1 MWKPLGGFGAYRGPF
16 AQRNS
21 WKVTVRAALMN
32 LFLTHCLML
41 GPKGSEKTCAPWGNL
56 TLGKRVD
63 LNVKGSRISGQL
75 RSYYQEFI
83 ANVFKSQ
90 FTDANPRNPGIP

>member
-1 MWKPLGGFGAYRGPF
+1 MSDSYEVTGLPGWLPHRTDRQVNAKDTAPEGIRSGSKWVTPIHVEPLGGFEAYGGPF

-41 GPKGSEKTCAPWGNL
+41 GPK
-56 TLGKRVD
+56 
-63 LNVKGSRISGQL
+63 
-75 RSYYQEFI
+75 
-83 ANVFKSQ
+83 
-90 FTDANPRNPGIP
+90 